1 MHLDGSVA
9 AIVTGGASGLGEAT
23 ARALAGTGVRVT
35 LFDVDVSHGQTVAAQ
50 IGGLFMPVDVTA
62 DASVERGLAAA
73 RAAFGQE
80 RIQVNCAGILA
91 AARTVRRDPD
101 SDAVDSFPMTLFE
114 RVLQVNL
121 AGTFRCLTRCA
132 AGMVLNAPN
141 SDGERGVII
150 NTGSIAALEGQAGQA
165 AYAAS
170 KAGVVGLTLPVARD
184 LAADG
189 IRINAIL
196 PGVFETPMIAAAS
209 DKLRG
214 ALAASVPFPNRLGRP
229 GEFARLV
236 LEVCRNVYL
245 NGATIR
251 LDGAV
256 RLTAH

>member
-23 ARALAGTGVRVT
+23 ARALAGAGVRVT
-35 LFDVDVSHGQTVAAQ
+35 LFDLDAQHGQTVATQ
-50 IGGLFMPVDVTA
+50 IGGLFIPVDVTA
-62 DASVERGLAAA
+62 DASVEHGLAAA

-80 RIQVNCAGILA
+80 RILVNCAGILA
-91 AARTVRRDPD
+91 AARTIRRDPD
-101 SDAVDSFPMTLFE
+101 SGAIEPFPMTLFE

-121 AGTFRCLTRCA
+121 GGTFRCLTRSA

-150 NTGSIAALEGQAGQA
+150 TTGSVAALEGQAGQA

-189 IRINAIL
+189 IRVNAIL
-196 PGVFETPMIAAAS
+196 PGVFETPMIAAAPE
-209 DKLRG
+209 KLLR
-214 ALAASVPFPNRLGRP
+214 ALAASVPFPSRLGHP
-229 GEFARLV
+229 GEFAQLV
-236 LEVCRNVYL
+236 LEVCRNAYL
-245 NGATIR
+245 NGAAIR
-251 LDGAV
+251 LDGAI
-256 RLTAH
+256 RLSAR